1 MKEWL
6 SKYGTHLLSGLV
18 TILISLMTW
27 ALITINAIHNDQII
41 RIIPFWIGMLLTKCL
56 EDELI
61 EVENDLIK
69 MNYEKAITSTYNLGD

>member
-1 MKEWL
+1 MK
-6 SKYGTHLLSGLV
+6 KLL
-18 TILISLMTW
+18 
-27 ALITINAIHNDQII
+27 II

-56 EDELI
+56 EGGLI